1 MVFQNWTLKK
11 ILGQGAYGKVYL
23 VAQKSGCGMTKHY
36 AMKVINKVDIV
47 EQNMT
52 EGAMVERNM
61 LLEMSHPF
69 ILNMHYAFQTEH
81 NLYLILDY
89 VNGGDLF
96 QHLSKKGY
104 MSEKAARYYGAQVV
118 LALEYVHSQNIVYRD
133 LKPENLLIDSDG
145 NIKMADFGIS
155 KQINTN
161 QIKKTHTLIGTAQY
175 MPPEAFSNSEGYGQ
189 AFDIWSLGCCLYEI
203 VVGEPP
209 YGLAQSS
216 IGDMQQVLRD
226 EEIQMRDFFSKEF
239 RSLLEGLL
247 DYNPQRR
254 LTIAQIKTHPFFA
267 KVDWDKVLAKN
278 NGKPPIKPNTANN
291 NTRINIKDRNLLAL
305 DADPEAQSRSN
316 SKQCT

>member
-1 MVFQNWTLKK
+1 MIFQNWTLKK

-23 VAQKSGCGMTKHY
+23 VAKTVMGKTKYY
-36 AMKVINKVDIV
+36 AMKVIRKDDIID
-47 EQNMT
+47 QKLT
-52 EGAMVERNM
+52 ESAMAERNL

-69 ILNMHYAFQTEH
+69 ILNLHYAFQTEKS
-81 NLYLILDY
+81 LYLILDY

-118 LALEYVHSQNIVYRD
+118 LALEYVHAQNIVYRD

-155 KQINTN
+155 KQISAD
-161 QIKKTHTLIGTAQY
+161 QIVKTHTLIGTAQY

-209 YGLAQSS
+209 YGLAQST
-216 IGDMQQVLRD
+216 IGDMKNVLKQ
-226 EEIQMRDFFSKEF
+226 EEIHMKDFFSKEF
-239 RSLLEGLL
+239 KELLQGLL
-247 DYNPQRR
+247 DYNPTRR
-254 LTIAQIKTHPFFA
+254 LTIPQIKEHAFF
-267 KVDWDKVLAKN
+267 KKMDWDKVLAKN
-278 NGKPPIKPNTANN
+278 CGKAPIKPNTSNN
-291 NTRINIKDRNLLAL
+291 NTKISIKDRGLLAIGCEP
-305 DADPEAQSRSN
+305 D
-316 SKQCT
+316 K